1 MSKRNRSRS
10 SQQPMQQSNIASP
23 VTPCVERVIS
33 TDKLTSGLPYQ
44 RPVDDR
50 EVDRLVREWDERLF
64 EPLAVSYREGRYNII
79 DGQHRV
85 SAVRKLHGGREVM
98 IRCKVYSGMTYE
110 QEAELCYK
118 LDKAKRRLSLSQ
130 STNALAESGMDA
142 ETTEIRR
149 LMNSAG
155 FVWALGQRHGG
166 EYDVIATRAVINAYH
181 FLGGTA
187 FSRMFRLLGDTWLGD
202 PRSVMGPVLSGM
214 ALFLKT
220 YGENLND
227 NTFANRM
234 SSVDPDEIIRRGKLD
249 FSTNSAALRY
259 AKVILEKYN
268 SARGG
273 KKLPYR
279 FNV

>member
-1 MSKRNRSRS
+1 
-10 SQQPMQQSNIASP
+10 
-23 VTPCVERVIS
+23 VERVIS

-64 EPLAVSYREGRYNII
+64 EPLAVSYREGRYNVI
-79 DGQHRV
+79 DGQHRI
-85 SAVRKLHGGREVM
+85 SAMRKLHGGREVM

-118 LDKAKRRLSLSQ
+118 LDKAKKRLSLSQ
-130 STNALAESGMDA
+130 STNALAESGIDA

-149 LMNSAG
+149 LMGSAG
-155 FVWALGQRHGG
+155 FIWALGQRHGG
-166 EYDVIATRAVINAYH
+166 EYEVIATRAVINAYH
-181 FLGGTA
+181 FLGDTDFA
-187 FSRMFRLLGDTWLGD
+187 RMFRLLGDTWMGD

-220 YGENLND
+220 YGAELND
-227 NTFANRM
+227 KTFAKRM

-249 FSTNSAALRY
+249 FSTNSASLRY

-268 SARGG
+268 SARGS